1 MTECKEVPKEVTPF
15 QFFINGFLLRLI
27 YGLCGIGII
36 ALIKPNFLAENHSD
50 ILIAILVYLF
60 VCIAGGVYDLS
71 RRRLSQFACFK
82 KKEIIYL
89 IIFVLFLLLIFF
101 RD

>member
-1 MTECKEVPKEVTPF
+1 MAESKEVSKEITPF

-36 ALIKPNFLAENHSD
+36 AVIRPNILAENHSE
-50 ILIAILVYLF
+50 ILMAMLTYLF
-60 VCIAGGVYDLS
+60 VCIAGGIYDLS
-71 RRRLSQFACFK
+71 IRRLSQFTCFK

>member
-1 MTECKEVPKEVTPF
+1 MTELQKVPKKTTLF

-36 ALIKPNFLAENHSD
+36 ALIKPSFLAKNRSD
-50 ILIAILVYLF
+50 ILIAMLVYLF
-60 VCIAGGVYDLS
+60 VCIAGGVCDLS
-71 RRRLSQFACFK
+71 KKRLSQFTGLQK
-82 KKEIIYL
+82 KDIIWI

-101 RD
+101 KD